1 MTADEAERPE
11 DDLDTA
17 PDAADSL
24 EDLEDEDLDDVAFF
38 SEAPDH
44 EAFDEEAFEDETP
57 VGTSAAVEAFDEAV
71 EQLFSRLRG
80 NPVADRVFY
89 TASELGNFSILWHAL
104 AWAGATS
111 KKGRRRALR
120 VSVALAVESALV
132 NGPIK
137 SAFNRSR
144 PLAEQDHPHRLRQPL
159 TSSFPSGHASAAVV
173 AAALLSESRRRRWPF
188 WAIASVVAASRVHV
202 RIHHASDVVV
212 GALVGAV
219 IVRLFKK
226 IWPLR

>member
-1 MTADEAERPE
+1 MTADEAKRPDE
-11 DDLDTA
+11 A
-17 PDAADSL
+17 PDPADSL
-24 EDLEDEDLDDVAFF
+24 EDLEDEDLQDVVFF
-38 SEAPDH
+38 GEAPDH
-44 EAFDEEAFEDETP
+44 DSLDLEGFDDETP
-57 VGTSAAVEAFDEAV
+57 EGTSAAVEAFDEAV
-71 EQLFSRLRG
+71 EQLFARLRG
-80 NPVADRVFY
+80 NPMADRVFY

-111 KKGRRRALR
+111 KRGRRRALR

-144 PLAEQDHPHRLRQPL
+144 PLAEHDHPHRLRQPL

-173 AAALLSESRRRRWPF
+173 AAALLSESQRRRWPF
-188 WAIASVVAASRVHV
+188 WAAASVVAASRVHV

-219 IVRLFKK
+219 IARLFKK
-226 IWPLR
+226 IWRLR

>member
-1 MTADEAERPE
+1 MTADEAERL
-11 DDLDTA
+11 DDA

-24 EDLEDEDLDDVAFF
+24 EDLEDEDLEDVAFF
-38 SEAPDH
+38 GEAPDH
-44 EAFDEEAFEDETP
+44 EALDDKGFEDEIP
-57 VGTSAAVEAFDEAV
+57 DGTSAAVEAFDEAV
-71 EQLFSRLRG
+71 EQLFASLRG
-80 NPVADRVFY
+80 NPMADRVFY
-89 TASELGNFSILWHAL
+89 AASELGNFSILWHAL

-111 KKGRRRALR
+111 KRGRRRALR

-144 PLAEQDHPHRLRQPL
+144 PLAEHDHPHRLRQPL

-173 AAALLSESRRRRWPF
+173 AAALLAESRRRRWPF
-188 WAIASVVAASRVHV
+188 WAAASVVAASRVHV

-219 IVRLFKK
+219 IVRVFKK

>member
-1 MTADEAERPE
+1 MTPDQAELPEGTLGAGEVSHDELP
-11 DDLDTA
+11 
-17 PDAADSL
+17 
-24 EDLEDEDLDDVAFF
+24 DEDLFGYGS
-38 SEAPDH
+38 SE
-44 EAFDEEAFEDETP
+44 EEGSSHGA
-57 VGTSAAVEAFDEAV
+57 SAAVPALDEAV
-71 EQLFSRLRG
+71 EQLFARLRG

-111 KKGRRRALR
+111 KRRRRRALR

-144 PLAEQDHPHRLRQPL
+144 PLAEHDHPHRLRRPL

-173 AAALLSESRRRRWPF
+173 AAALLSESRRCGWLI
-188 WAIASVVAASRVHV
+188 WAAAWVVAASRVHV
-202 RIHHASDVVV
+202 RIHHASDVVA
-212 GALVGAV
+212 GALVGAL
-219 IVRLFKK
+219 IARLFRK

>member
-1 MTADEAERPE
+1 MKSDEAERPE
-11 DDLDTA
+11 EA
-17 PDAADSL
+17 PDAADTL
-24 EDLEDEDLDDVAFF
+24 EDLKDEDLEDVAFF
-38 SEAPDH
+38 GEAPDH
-44 EAFDEEAFEDETP
+44 EELEGEGFEHEIP
-57 VGTSAAVEAFDEAV
+57 AETSAAVEAFDEAV
-71 EQLFSRLRG
+71 EQFFARLRG

-111 KKGRRRALR
+111 RRGRRRALR

-137 SAFNRSR
+137 SAFKRSR
-144 PLAEQDHPHRLRQPL
+144 PLAEHDHPHRLRQPL

-173 AAALLSESRRRRWPF
+173 AAALLSESRRCRWPF
-188 WAIASVVAASRVHV
+188 WAAAWVVATSRVHV

-212 GALVGAV
+212 GAMVGAV
-219 IVRLFKK
+219 IARLFKK

>member
-11 DDLDTA
+11 EA
-17 PDAADSL
+17 PDAA
-24 EDLEDEDLDDVAFF
+24 
-38 SEAPDH
+38 PD
-44 EAFDEEAFEDETP
+44 
-57 VGTSAAVEAFDEAV
+57 AAIEAFDEAV
-71 EQLFSRLRG
+71 EQLFARLRG

-111 KKGRRRALR
+111 KRGRRRAMR

-144 PLAEQDHPHRLRQPL
+144 PLAEHDHPHRLRQPI

-173 AAALLSESRRRRWPF
+173 AAVLLSESRRRRWPF

-212 GALVGAV
+212 GALVGTV
-219 IVRLFKK
+219 IARLFKK

>member
-1 MTADEAERPE
+1 MTPDEAERLEDAPDEADRPEDTPDADEAATLDEAEILDESAFDESTADEADVPAGLE
-11 DDLDTA
+11 
-17 PDAADSL
+17 AAI
-24 EDLEDEDLDDVAFF
+24 
-38 SEAPDH
+38 
-44 EAFDEEAFEDETP
+44 
-57 VGTSAAVEAFDEAV
+57 EAFDEAAERV
-71 EQLFSRLRG
+71 FDRLRG

-111 KKGRRRALR
+111 KRGRRNALR
-120 VSVALAVESALV
+120 VSAALAVESALV

-144 PLAEQDHPHRLRQPL
+144 PLAEYDHPHRLRQPL

-173 AAALLSESRRRRWPF
+173 AAALLSEPRRRCWPF
-188 WAIASVVAASRVHV
+188 WAAASLVAASRVHV

-219 IVRLFKK
+219 VARLFKMIWK
-226 IWPLR
+226 IR